1 MSNSQWRY
9 RIDAF
14 RFFYVRLERF
24 MNAARILFLAAVP
37 TFGQWINH
45 PSSNIPRTAD
55 GKADLSAPAPRGLDG
70 KPDLSGIWN
79 ANFNPRIP
87 PGVVLSSSTLPGF
100 DLQAWRTAAAPIP
113 MTPWGEAIFSE
124 RTRNFT
130 RDMPSAHCL
139 PHGIPEGMMLDTF
152 KIMHSAGTLLVLFEE
167 GPRFRQIFTD
177 GRSHPQEMN
186 PAWFGYSVGK
196 WEGDTLVVDTR
207 GLNDRSWLDPAG
219 HPHSD
224 RLRIIERFQRKNLGQ
239 MDVELT
245 FEDPVAYREPWSATL
260 RFELDPDTELI
271 ENVCENERDR
281 EHLVGRT
288 PSDDAAKISLP
299 IETLRQYAGTYGN
312 GPTLEIV
319 LTQSGLVMAG
329 MLLTPK
335 SETQFSTNS
344 GVVTFVK
351 DSQGRVEKVV
361 GEFVGGEM
369 FEIRRKR

>member
-1 MSNSQWRY
+1 M
-9 RIDAF
+9 
-14 RFFYVRLERF
+14 
-24 MNAARILFLAAVP
+24 
-37 TFGQWINH
+37 
-45 PSSNIPRTAD
+45 
-55 GKADLSAPAPRGLDG
+55 
-70 KPDLSGIWN
+70 
-79 ANFNPRIP
+79 IP
-87 PGVVLSSSTLPGF
+87 PGVVLYSSTLPGF

-113 MTPWGEAIFSE
+113 MTPWAEAIFSE

-152 KIMHSAGTLLVLFEE
+152 KILHSAGTTLVLFEE

-196 WEGDTLVVDTR
+196 WEGDTLVVDTQ
-207 GLNDRSWLDPAG
+207 GLNDQSWLDPAG

-224 RLRIIERFQRKNLGQ
+224 QIRIIERFQRKNLGQ

-271 ENVCENERDR
+271 ENVCENEKDR
-281 EHLVGRT
+281 EHLVART
-288 PSDDAAKISLP
+288 PSDDAAKIRLP
-299 IETLRQYAGTYGN
+299 IETLRQYAGTYGT
-312 GPTLEIV
+312 GPSLEIV

-329 MLLTPK
+329 MLLIPK
-335 SETQFSTNS
+335 SETH
-344 GVVTFVK
+344 
-351 DSQGRVEKVV
+351 SQPTRASS
-361 GEFVGGEM
+361 
-369 FEIRRKR
+369 RS